1 MYHSINAG
9 RLRQYVEVF
18 IPSNDTDDYGQPI
31 GNTLVFDAR
40 AEVKTVSG
48 NKVQDYGTTT
58 TSTII
63 TVLMWYDERAEDK
76 QVLVHNGIEYQ
87 VNHVKP
93 DELLKSM
100 ILTCEVIKK

>member
-18 IPSNDTDDYGQPI
+18 LPSNDTDDYGQPI
-31 GNTLVFDAR
+31 GNTPVFDAR

>member
-1 MYHSINAG
+1 MYHNINAG
-9 RLRQYVEVF
+9 RLRQYVELYL
-18 IPSNDTDDYGQPI
+18 PSNTTDEYGQV
-31 GNTLVFDAR
+31 TDKVLVFDAR

-48 NKVQDYGTTT
+48 NKVQDYNTTT
-58 TSTII
+58 TSTIV

-76 QVLVHNGIEYQ
+76 HILVFNGVDYK